1 MLTSTTVE
9 PLPSPFT
16 ADGRVEEI
24 LLALKEGLGAVA
36 AGVFDDDRA
45 TIYLSSEP
53 SAAAFWERLR
63 ELTCL
68 ELDWGIWYQ
77 ALRESR
83 HLTTSC
89 SCGGHGIHSLVL
101 HERWVLMVIA
111 RGPLV
116 AVTDLVMGSAARV
129 LAPLL
134 ASVRVKLTPPDLDSG
149 GEGPEGAR
157 LGMPL
162 WWVRKAQS

>member
-1 MLTSTTVE
+1 
-9 PLPSPFT
+9 
-16 ADGRVEEI
+16 VEEI

-36 AGVFDDDRA
+36 VGVFDNDRA

-68 ELDWGIWYQ
+68 ELDWGAWYQ

-89 SCGGHGIHSLVL
+89 SCGAHGVHSLVL
-101 HERWVLMVIA
+101 HERWVLMVVA
-111 RGPLV
+111 RAPLV
-116 AVTDLVMGSAARV
+116 TVTDLVMVSAAKV

-134 ASVRVKLTPPDLDSG
+134 ASARVKFNPLDADAG
-149 GEGPEGAR
+149 GEG
-157 LGMPL
+157 
-162 WWVRKAQS
+162 